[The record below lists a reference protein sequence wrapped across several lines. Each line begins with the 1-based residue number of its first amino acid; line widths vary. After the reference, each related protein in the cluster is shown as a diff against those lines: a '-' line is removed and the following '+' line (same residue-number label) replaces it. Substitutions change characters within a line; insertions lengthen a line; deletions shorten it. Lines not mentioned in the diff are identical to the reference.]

1 MFDDLGWVVYSYR
14 VGGDVFGDYIVCI
27 DLYMFFSVY
36 ISYYYGVGVNMGFIF
51 DNYWFDI

>member
-27 DLYMFFSVY
+27 DLYMFFNVY